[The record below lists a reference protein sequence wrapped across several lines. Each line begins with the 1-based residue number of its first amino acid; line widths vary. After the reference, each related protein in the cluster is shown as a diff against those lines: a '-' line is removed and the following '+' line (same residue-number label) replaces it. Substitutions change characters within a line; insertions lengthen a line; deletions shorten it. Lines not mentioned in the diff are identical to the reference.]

1 MHEVISWF
9 DTVLGAICIAVL
21 FLACAA
27 WRNHGGGRRGGWS
40 SIVCNA
46 VLIACERILQ
56 NAWTP
61 FSMF

>member
-27 WRNHGGGRRGGWS
+27 WRNHRGGGGGDG
-40 SIVCNA
+40 
-46 VLIACERILQ
+46 
-56 NAWTP
+56 
-61 FSMF
+61 